1 MLLHIVIFFHRSI
14 ITNYG
19 RTQAFHRVL
28 KQQIFFL
35 TKLRLKNRFKDM
47 KNFDRYSWMTFIG
60 FWGMAF
66 IASVITCLIEEDIPV
81 AQSLIGS
88 VALITILCLI
98 AYIHIRYLTPL
109 LQQRKWFQYAF
120 AIIVITVLNLCL
132 EYWIVEWMYEK
143 DLGNNP
149 LWQFVLVV
157 FTINLFLI
165 AASVLLYEFNKGWMK
180 AIEDKANLKNEKLLT
195 ELQLLKAQINPHFLF
210 NTLNNIYYYAST
222 QHPDT
227 PEMIEKLSN
236 ILRYIVYECQGNRAL
251 LKKEMESLE
260 NLFNLYQIKN
270 DEQTAITFEKNNC
283 NSNLQI
289 APLLLLNLLENA
301 FKHSDALSNE
311 KGFIKV
317 KANVDDSDILHFQIS
332 NSVKKSSRKKAQ
344 HGMGQNN
351 ISKQLTLAY
360 PNKQELNTTL
370 EGHIFNLNLAIQLDR
385 KDG

>member
-1 MLLHIVIFFHRSI
+1 
-14 ITNYG
+14 
-19 RTQAFHRVL
+19 
-28 KQQIFFL
+28 
-35 TKLRLKNRFKDM
+35 
-47 KNFDRYSWMTFIG
+47 
-60 FWGMAF
+60 
-66 IASVITCLIEEDIPV
+66 
-81 AQSLIGS
+81 
-88 VALITILCLI
+88 
-98 AYIHIRYLTPL
+98 
-109 LQQRKWFQYAF
+109 
-120 AIIVITVLNLCL
+120 
-132 EYWIVEWMYEK
+132 
-143 DLGNNP
+143 
-149 LWQFVLVV
+149 
-157 FTINLFLI
+157 
-165 AASVLLYEFNKGWMK
+165 MK

-360 PNKQELNTTL
+360 PNKHELNTTL